1 MATGDTIQYAGEYKL
16 QLCRLDSSTGISARL
31 DSNVTEINMYENIFS
46 NTLEVTMVVVDQ
58 NNIIMNMPIV
68 GQEYVHLKLETPS
81 VGVFDNIFCY
91 TTCSKL

>member
-1 MATGDTIQYAGEYKL
+1 MFTL
-16 QLCRLDSSTGISARL
+16 SLVISFDDAICKI

-81 VGVFDNIFCY
+81 VGVFDNNFDSFFVFFVINY
-91 TTCSKL
+91 